1 MNARQISAVDGFA
14 TGSSLLE
21 KQQMRTT
28 LASTADNALRPGD
41 QFSRTAGVVAGN
53 SNRVLTNELR
63 YVSATDL
70 TEGRA
75 NSSRKPLNILVVDDD
90 DGDRAQLKRVLKQTG
105 LPSTCTETSSIDDA
119 LEACEKCAFDCAIVD
134 YRLPGQDGLAG
145 VALLHQ
151 RYPHMALI
159 MVTGQGDEAIAT
171 EAMRSGASDY
181 IRKTQ
186 ISVESIARSV
196 ENAVERAALLKKVA
210 QQKEEM
216 EVFSEVLVHDLKGPI
231 FNLLLFAD
239 VIEKSIAEDKAKEAV
254 PYCNALSKAA
264 TRMNSLIDAL
274 QQYTRAERVL
284 FAPLEMSQVMM
295 DTLGNLEQV
304 VQKRGARVTYGELP
318 AVSGTPQLAQLMQNL
333 IGNSIKYCEAETPLV
348 HISAKLQGEN
358 VWLFSVEDNG
368 IGIPEEYAQQVFE
381 PFHRLHGKGKYE
393 GTGLGLAT
401 CKKIVERHGG
411 TISCASKAGQGTT
424 FYFTLHG
431 AQ

>member
-1 MNARQISAVDGFA
+1 
-14 TGSSLLE
+14 L
-21 KQQMRTT
+21 RTT
-28 LASTADNALRPGD
+28 PALTSDNTICPAD
-41 QFSRTAGVVAGN
+41 QISRTAGVAAGN

-63 YVSATDL
+63 YVSATDF
-70 TEGRA
+70 TEGRH
-75 NSSRKPLNILVVDDD
+75 NSRRKPLSILVVDDD

-105 LPSTCTETSSIDDA
+105 LPSTCTETSSINDA
-119 LEACEKCAFDCAIVD
+119 LEACEKGAFDCAIVD
-134 YRLPGQDGLAG
+134 YRLPGEDGLAG

-151 RYPHMALI
+151 RYPYMALI

-186 ISVESIARSV
+186 ISVESIARSI
-196 ENAVERAALLKKVA
+196 ENAVDRAVLLRKVA

-216 EVFSEVLVHDLKGPI
+216 EVFSQVLVHDLKGPI

-239 VIEKSIAEDKAKEAV
+239 AIEKSIEEDKAKEAV
-254 PYCNALSKAA
+254 PYCSALSRAA

-274 QQYTRAERVL
+274 QQYTRAEQHVV
-284 FAPLEMSQVMM
+284 FAPLDMSQVMI

-318 AVSGTPQLAQLMQNL
+318 SVSGTPQLTQLMQNL
-333 IGNSIKYCEAETPLV
+333 IGNSIKYCEAEIPLV
-348 HISAKLQGEN
+348 HISARLQAEN
-358 VWLFSVEDNG
+358 VWLFSVQDNG
-368 IGIPEEYAQQVFE
+368 IGISEEYVQQVFE

-411 TISCASKAGQGTT
+411 TISCASNADQGTT
-424 FYFTLHG
+424 FSFTLHG
-431 AQ
+431 AN

>member
-1 MNARQISAVDGFA
+1 MNASQISAVDRFA

-28 LASTADNALRPGD
+28 LASDNTLRPGD
-41 QFSRTAGVVAGN
+41 EFSRTAGVVAGN

-75 NSSRKPLNILVVDDD
+75 NSLRKPLNILVVDDD

-105 LPSTCTETSSIDDA
+105 LPSMCTETSSINHA
-119 LEACEKCAFDCAIVD
+119 LEACEKSAFDCAIVD
-134 YRLPGQDGLAG
+134 YQLPGEDGLAG

-151 RYPHMALI
+151 RYPYMALI
-159 MVTGQGDEAIAT
+159 MVTGRGDEAIAT

-186 ISVESIARSV
+186 ISVESIARSI
-196 ENAVERAALLKKVA
+196 ENAVERAALLRKVA
-210 QQKEEM
+210 QQREEM
-216 EVFSEVLVHDLKGPI
+216 EVFSQVLVHDLKGPI

-239 VIEKSIAEDKAKEAV
+239 VIEKSIEDDKAKEAV
-254 PYCNALSKAA
+254 PYCNALSRAA

-274 QQYTRAERVL
+274 QQYTRSEQRVV
-284 FAPLEMSQVMM
+284 FAPLEMSQVMI

-348 HISAKLQGEN
+348 HISAKLQEDN
-358 VWLFSVEDNG
+358 VWLFSVQDNG

-381 PFHRLHGKGKYE
+381 PFQRLHGKGKYE

-411 TISCASKAGQGTT
+411 TISCASKPGQGTT
-424 FYFTLHG
+424 FCFTLHG
-431 AQ
+431 AK